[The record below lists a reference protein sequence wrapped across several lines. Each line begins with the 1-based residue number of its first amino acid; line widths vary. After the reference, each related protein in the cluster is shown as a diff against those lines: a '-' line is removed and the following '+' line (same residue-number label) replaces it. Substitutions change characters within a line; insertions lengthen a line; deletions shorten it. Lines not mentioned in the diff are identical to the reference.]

1 VLSLDYTIQDQNP
14 STTSVIL
21 PGGTII
27 QNQTSITF
35 DTSGLAEG
43 KYEITIYGVDKAANK
58 SQKIIPIEI
67 SRVISMP
74 KNDIKFDYN
83 LILVIIAVL
92 IAIGIS
98 IFIILSGRSQKSQKY

>member
-1 VLSLDYTIQDQNP
+1 
-14 STTSVIL
+14 
-21 PGGTII
+21 
-27 QNQTSITF
+27 
-35 DTSGLAEG
+35 LAEG
-43 KYEITIYGVDKAANK
+43 KYEITIYGVDKASNK

-67 SRVISMP
+67 SRVTSMP

-83 LILVIIAVL
+83 LILVIIAIV